1 MNNYIDEN
9 VDISP
14 EAPVVFLS
22 EEALKKHFDD
32 DVDMLATVRVDVEDK
47 TSLEN
52 VKMFGGEV
60 ITYAEFL
67 KRAREG
73 LEEFCCAY
81 APSSIGYYWHSG
93 FCKGDDG
100 RIICVLL
107 FSAPPDNEAWWD

>member
-22 EEALKKHFDD
+22 EEALKKHFND
-32 DVDMLATVRVDVEDK
+32 DVDMLTTVRVDVEDK

-52 VKMFGGEV
+52 VKMFGGEI

-67 KRAREG
+67 KRAQEG